1 MHEKILQ
8 GVTVGIVAGLAVY
21 WLTSCKH
28 EGFQSSEPRNYKPIL
43 GDVRGIRG
51 GDPTCACCQCCG
63 LVTPQVNS
71 TPLSTDYLECAPD
84 YAAPTSEWNIG
95 VSLQI
100 SCGGLDLD
108 SNIYRKETATTF
120 PVGIQSRNSLPR
132 PVRINGSLSC
142 APDVPLSVDCTEI
155 V

>member
-21 WLTSCKH
+21 WLTSRNH
-28 EGFQSSEPRNYKPIL
+28 EGFQSSNPRDYKPLL

-51 GDPTCACCQCCG
+51 GQETSACCQCCG
-63 LVTPQVNS
+63 LFTPENTS
-71 TPLSTDYLECAPD
+71 IPLATDYLDCAPD
-84 YAAPTSEWNIG
+84 YAAPTSDWNIG

-100 SCGGLDLD
+100 SCGGIDLD
-108 SNIYRKETATTF
+108 SNIYRRETGTSF
-120 PVGIQSRNSLPR
+120 PVGVQSRNSVPR
-132 PVRINGSLSC
+132 PIIINGDISC
-142 APDVPLSVDCTEI
+142 TPDVPLSVDCTEI